1 LQKIKYER
9 NTDMKFTIDRTTL
22 SDALTNASKASA
34 VRSTIPALEG
44 VLICLKNG
52 VITITGYDLEMGIK
66 CMISPT
72 ESFEDGEIVVNAKI
86 FGEMI
91 RKMPAGIV
99 EITSEGDNVTIKSGS
114 VVFNVVG
121 VSGDNYPNIPEL
133 KNDICFNV
141 DESVMKSM
149 IRQTIHAVAV
159 TDIKPVH
166 MGSKFHIENNILSVV
181 SVDGVRMAKRVEP
194 VTYNDIDFVV
204 PKKTLDEFMKM
215 LSDEP
220 NDKKIS
226 ICIDRNQ
233 ICFSKEDYIII
244 SRLLEGN
251 FIDYD
256 KIMNFEE
263 KSTAVVNAT
272 DFSTA
277 LDRTLLLNTD
287 KYKCPVICTFKDDSV
302 HIEIK
307 TSVGKMNDDIPIKFT
322 GEKLEIAFNA
332 RYMIDALKNSE
343 CDEVRIDFTGPLFP
357 IRIRPLEDESFVG
370 IVLPVRS
377 K

>member
-1 LQKIKYER
+1 
-9 NTDMKFTIDRTTL
+9 MKFTIDRSTL

-34 VRSTIPALEG
+34 VHSTIPALEG
-44 VLICLKNG
+44 VLICLKNN

-66 CMISPT
+66 CMTSPT
-72 ESFEDGEIVVNAKI
+72 EAVEDGEIVVNAKI

-91 RKMPAGIV
+91 RKMPAGLV
-99 EITSEGDNVTIKSGS
+99 EVYSDGDNVTISSGTIIY
-114 VVFNVVG
+114 NVVG

-133 KNDICFNV
+133 KNDISFQV

-149 IRQTIHAVAV
+149 IRQTIHAVAL

-181 SVDGVRMAKRVEP
+181 SVDGVRMAKRIEP
-194 VTYNDIDFVV
+194 VEYNDIDFVV

-263 KSTAVVNAT
+263 KMTAIVNAN

-287 KYKCPVICTFKDDSV
+287 KYKCPVICSFEDDKL
-302 HIEIK
+302 HIDIK
-307 TSVGKMNDDIPIKFT
+307 T
-322 GEKLEIAFNA
+322 
-332 RYMIDALKNSE
+332 
-343 CDEVRIDFTGPLFP
+343 
-357 IRIRPLEDESFVG
+357 
-370 IVLPVRS
+370 
-377 K
+377 

>member
-1 LQKIKYER
+1 
-9 NTDMKFTIDRTTL
+9 MKFTIDKNVF

-44 VLICLKNG
+44 VLVCLKNNK
-52 VITITGYDLEMGIK
+52 ITITGYDLEMGIK
-66 CMISPT
+66 CVIDPDDAV
-72 ESFEDGEIVVNAKI
+72 EEGEIVVNARI
-86 FGEMI
+86 FGDTI
-91 RKMPAGIV
+91 KKMPSGAV
-99 EITSEGDNVTIKSGS
+99 EISTSGENVRISSGS
-114 VVFNVVG
+114 VVVELVG
-121 VSGDNYPNIPEL
+121 ASGDNYPNIPEL
-133 KNDICFNV
+133 KRDISFEV

-166 MGSKFHIENNILSVV
+166 MGSKFHIKDNVLSVV

-194 VTYNDIDFVV
+194 VQYNDIDFVV

-220 NDKKIS
+220 NEKKVT

-233 ICFSKEDYIII
+233 ICFSKEDYMII
-244 SRLLEGN
+244 SRLLDGD
-251 FIDYD
+251 FIDYE

-263 KSTAVVNAT
+263 KCRAIVSALE
-272 DFSTA
+272 FSTA
-277 LDRTLLLNTD
+277 LDRTLVLNTD
-287 KYKCPVICTFKDDSV
+287 KYKCPVICTFENDSL

-307 TSVGKMNDDIPIKFT
+307 TSIGKMNCDMPIKYT
-322 GEKLEIAFNA
+322 GDRLEIAFNA
-332 RYMIDALKNSE
+332 KYMIDALKNSE
-343 CDEVRIDFTGPLFP
+343 CDEVRIDFSGPLYP
-357 IRIRPLEDESFVG
+357 IRVLPLADESFVG

>member
-1 LQKIKYER
+1 MQKIKYER

-251 FIDYD
+251 FINYD

>member
-1 LQKIKYER
+1 
-9 NTDMKFTIDRTTL
+9 MKFTIDRTTL

-44 VLICLKNG
+44 VLICLKKET
-52 VITITGYDLEMGIK
+52 ITITGYDLEMGIK

-72 ESFEDGEIVVNAKI
+72 ESIEDGEIVVNAKI

-226 ICIDRNQ
+226 VCIDRNQ

-263 KSTAVVNAT
+263 KSTAIVNAV

-287 KYKCPVICTFKDDSV
+287 KYKCPVICTFNDDSV

>member
-1 LQKIKYER
+1 MVK
-9 NTDMKFTIDRTTL
+9 
-22 SDALTNASKASA
+22 
-34 VRSTIPALEG
+34 
-44 VLICLKNG
+44 
-52 VITITGYDLEMGIK
+52 
-66 CMISPT
+66 
-72 ESFEDGEIVVNAKI
+72 
-86 FGEMI
+86 
-91 RKMPAGIV
+91 KMPSGLV
-99 EITSEGDNVTIKSGS
+99 EIASENDTVTIRCGS
-114 VVFNVVG
+114 NVCDLMG

-133 KNDICFNV
+133 KKDISFEV

-181 SVDGVRMAKRVEP
+181 SVDGVRMAKRTEP
-194 VTYNDIDFVV
+194 VEYSDIDFVV

-220 NDKKIS
+220 NEKKVTV
-226 ICIDRNQ
+226 CIDRNQ
-233 ICFSKEDYIII
+233 ICFSKEDYMII

-251 FIDYD
+251 FIDYE

-263 KSTAVVNAT
+263 KSSAVVNAL

-277 LDRTLLLNTD
+277 LDRTLVLNTD
-287 KYKCPVICTFKDDSV
+287 KYKCPVICTFDNDSL
-302 HIEIK
+302 HIDIK
-307 TSVGKMNDDIPIKFT
+307 TSVGKMNIDIPVKYT
-322 GEKLEIAFNA
+322 GDKLEIAFNA

-343 CDEVRIDFTGPLFP
+343 CDEVRVDFTGPLFP
-357 IRIRPLEDESFVG
+357 IRIRPLEDDSFVG

>member
-1 LQKIKYER
+1 MQKIKYER

>member
-1 LQKIKYER
+1 MQKIKYER
-9 NTDMKFTIDRTTL
+9 NTGMKFTIDRTTL

>member
-1 LQKIKYER
+1 
-9 NTDMKFTIDRTTL
+9 MKFTIERTML

-44 VLICLKNG
+44 VLLCLKKG
-52 VITITGYDLEMGIK
+52 LLTITGYDLEMGIK
-66 CMISPT
+66 CMVKPT
-72 ESFEDGEIVVNAKI
+72 DALEEGEIVVNAKI

-91 RKMPAGIV
+91 RKMPSGIV
-99 EITSEGDNVTIKSGS
+99 EVSSDDVNVTIKSGQI
-114 VVFNVVG
+114 VYNIVG

-133 KNDICFNV
+133 KNDITFTV
-141 DESVMKSM
+141 DEAVMKSM
-149 IRQTIHAVAV
+149 IRQTFHAIAV

-166 MGSKFHIENNILSVV
+166 MGSKFHIENNVLSVV

-194 VTYNDIDFVV
+194 VQYNDIDFVV
-204 PKKTLDEFMKM
+204 PAKTLGEFMKM

-226 ICIDRNQ
+226 VCIDRNQ

-251 FIDYD
+251 FIDYN

-263 KSTAVVNAT
+263 KMTAIVNAN
-272 DFSTA
+272 DFSTS

-287 KYKCPVICTFKDDSV
+287 KYKCPVICTFENDQL
-302 HIEIK
+302 HIDIK
-307 TSVGKMNDDIPIKFT
+307 TSVGKMSDILPVKYS

-332 RYMIDALKNSE
+332 KYMIDALKNSE
-343 CDEVRIDFTGPLFP
+343 CDEVRIDFTGSLFP
-357 IRIRPLEDESFVG
+357 IRIRPLNDESFVG
-370 IVLPVRS
+370 IVLPVRN

>member
-1 LQKIKYER
+1 
-9 NTDMKFTIDRTTL
+9 MKFTIDKSIL
-22 SDALTNASKASA
+22 SEALSNASKACA

-44 VLICLKNG
+44 VLVCLNNN
-52 VITITGYDLEMGIK
+52 VITVTGYDLEIGIK
-66 CMISPT
+66 CIIQPA
-72 ESFEDGEIVVNAKI
+72 EAIEDGEIVVNAKI
-86 FGEMI
+86 FSEMI
-91 RKMPAGIV
+91 RKMPAGLVLI
-99 EITSEGDNVTIKSGS
+99 ESSGDNVTISSGS
-114 VVFNVVG
+114 IVFDIVG

-133 KNDICFNV
+133 KRDISFEV

-166 MGSKFHIENNILSVV
+166 MGSKFHIENNMLSVV
-181 SVDGVRMAKRVEP
+181 SVDGVRMAKRIEP
-194 VTYNDIDFVV
+194 VQYNDIDFVV

-215 LSDEP
+215 ISDEP
-220 NDKKIS
+220 NEKKVS

-233 ICFSKEDYIII
+233 ICFSKEDYVII

-251 FIDYD
+251 FIDYE

-263 KSTAVVNAT
+263 KSSAVVNALE
-272 DFSTA
+272 FSTA
-277 LDRTLLLNTD
+277 LDRTLVLNTD
-287 KYKCPVICTFKDDSV
+287 KYKCPVICTFEGDSM

-307 TSVGKMNDDIPIKFT
+307 TSIGKMNSDLPVKYT
-322 GEKLEIAFNA
+322 GERLEIAFNA

-357 IRIRPLEDESFVG
+357 IRIRPLEDDSFVG

>member
-1 LQKIKYER
+1 MQKIKYER
-9 NTDMKFTIDRTTL
+9 NTGMKFTIDRTTL

-72 ESFEDGEIVVNAKI
+72 ESFEEGEIVVNAKI

-226 ICIDRNQ
+226 VCIDRNQ

-357 IRIRPLEDESFVG
+357 IRIRPLEDDSFVG

>member
-1 LQKIKYER
+1 
-9 NTDMKFTIDRTTL
+9 MKFTIDRSTL

-44 VLICLKNG
+44 VLICLKND

-66 CMISPT
+66 CMTSPT
-72 ESFEDGEIVVNAKI
+72 EAVEDGEIVVNAKI

-91 RKMPAGIV
+91 RKMPAGLV
-99 EITSEGDNVTIKSGS
+99 EVSSDGDNVTISSGTI
-114 VVFNVVG
+114 VYNVVG

-133 KNDICFNV
+133 KNDISFQV

-149 IRQTIHAVAV
+149 IRQTIHAVAL

-194 VTYNDIDFVV
+194 VQYNDIDFVV
-204 PKKTLDEFMKM
+204 PKKTLDEFMRM

-263 KSTAVVNAT
+263 KMTAIVNAN

-287 KYKCPVICTFKDDSV
+287 KYKCPVICSFENDKL
-302 HIEIK
+302 HIDIK
-307 TSVGKMNDDIPIKFT
+307 TSVGKMSDTLPIKYT

-332 RYMIDALKNSE
+332 KYMIDSLKNSE
-343 CDEVRIDFTGPLFP
+343 CDEVRIDFTGALYP
-357 IRIRPLEDESFVG
+357 IRVRPLEDDSFVG
-370 IVLPVRS
+370 IVLPVRN

>member
-1 LQKIKYER
+1 
-9 NTDMKFTIDRTTL
+9 MKFSIDRSVL
-22 SDALTNASKASA
+22 SDALVNASKASA

-44 VLICLKNG
+44 VLINLKDN
-52 VITITGYDLEMGIK
+52 VITITGYDLELGIK
-66 CMISPT
+66 CIVSPT
-72 ESFEDGEIVVNAKI
+72 EAIEDGEIVVNAKI

-91 RKMPAGIV
+91 RKMPSGEV
-99 EITSEGDNVTIKSGS
+99 EISSEGDNVTIKSGS
-114 VVFNVVG
+114 VVYNVVG

-133 KNDICFNV
+133 KKDITFYV

-149 IRQTIHAVAV
+149 IRQTIHAVAL

-194 VTYNDIDFVV
+194 VEYNDIDFVV

-220 NDKKIS
+220 NEKKIS
-226 ICIDRNQ
+226 VCIDRNQ

-263 KSTAVVNAT
+263 KMTASVNAV
-272 DFSTA
+272 DFSTS

-287 KYKCPVICTFKDDSV
+287 KYKCPVICVFENDEL
-302 HIEIK
+302 HIDIK
-307 TSVGKMNDDIPIKFT
+307 TSVGKMSDVIPIKYS

-332 RYMIDALKNSE
+332 KYMIDALNNSE
-343 CDEVRIDFTGPLFP
+343 CDEVRIDCTGALFP
-357 IRIRPLEDESFVG
+357 RRIRPMNDDSFVG
-370 IVLPVRS
+370 IVLPVRN

>member
-1 LQKIKYER
+1 
-9 NTDMKFTIDRTTL
+9 MKFTIDKSVL

-44 VLICLKNG
+44 VLICLKNNE
-52 VITITGYDLEMGIK
+52 ITITGYDLEMGIK
-66 CMISPT
+66 CIISPT
-72 ESFEDGEIVVNAKI
+72 EAIEDGEIVVNSKI

-91 RKMPAGIV
+91 RKMPSGVV
-99 EITSEGDNVTIKSGS
+99 EVSTEGDNVNIRSGS
-114 VVFNVVG
+114 VVFDIIG

-133 KNDICFNV
+133 KRDISFEV

-159 TDIKPVH
+159 TDLRPVH
-166 MGSKFHIENNILSVV
+166 MGSKFHIEDNVLSVV
-181 SVDGVRMAKRVEP
+181 SVDGIRMAKRVEP
-194 VTYNDIDFVV
+194 VQYNDIDFVV

-220 NDKKIS
+220 NEKKIS
-226 ICIDRNQ
+226 VCIDRNQ

-244 SRLLEGN
+244 SRLLEGT
-251 FIDYD
+251 FIDYE

-263 KSTAVVNAT
+263 KSSAVVNALE
-272 DFSTA
+272 FSTA
-277 LDRTLLLNTD
+277 LDRTLVLNTD
-287 KYKCPVICTFKDDSV
+287 KYKCPVICTFDADSL

-307 TSVGKMNDDIPIKFT
+307 TSIGKMNSDLPIKYT
-322 GEKLEIAFNA
+322 GNKLVIAFNA
-332 RYMIDALKNSE
+332 KYMIDALKNSE
-343 CDEVRIDFTGPLFP
+343 CDEVRIDFAGELFP
-357 IRIRPLEDESFVG
+357 IRVRPLEDDSFVA

>member
-1 LQKIKYER
+1 MQKIKYER
-9 NTDMKFTIDRTTL
+9 NTGMKFTIDRTTL

-226 ICIDRNQ
+226 VCIDRNQ

>member
-1 LQKIKYER
+1 
-9 NTDMKFTIDRTTL
+9 
-22 SDALTNASKASA
+22 
-34 VRSTIPALEG
+34 
-44 VLICLKNG
+44 
-52 VITITGYDLEMGIK
+52 
-66 CMISPT
+66 
-72 ESFEDGEIVVNAKI
+72 
-86 FGEMI
+86 
-91 RKMPAGIV
+91 
-99 EITSEGDNVTIKSGS
+99 
-114 VVFNVVG
+114 
-121 VSGDNYPNIPEL
+121 
-133 KNDICFNV
+133 
-141 DESVMKSM
+141 
-149 IRQTIHAVAV
+149 
-159 TDIKPVH
+159 
-166 MGSKFHIENNILSVV
+166 
-181 SVDGVRMAKRVEP
+181 
-194 VTYNDIDFVV
+194 
-204 PKKTLDEFMKM
+204 
-215 LSDEP
+215 
-220 NDKKIS
+220 
-226 ICIDRNQ
+226 
-233 ICFSKEDYIII
+233 
-244 SRLLEGN
+244 
-251 FIDYD
+251 
-256 KIMNFEE
+256 MNFEE

>member
-1 LQKIKYER
+1 
-9 NTDMKFTIDRTTL
+9 MKFTIDKSVL

-34 VRSTIPALEG
+34 VRSSIPALEG
-44 VLICLKNG
+44 VLICLKNNE
-52 VITITGYDLEMGIK
+52 ITITGYDLEMGIK
-66 CMISPT
+66 CIVSPT
-72 ESFEDGEIVVNAKI
+72 EAFEDGEIVVNAKI
-86 FGEMI
+86 FGDMI
-91 RKMPAGIV
+91 RKMPSGIV
-99 EITSEGDNVTIKSGS
+99 EITSVADNVTIRSGNI
-114 VVFNVVG
+114 VFDIVG

-133 KNDICFNV
+133 KRDISFEV

-166 MGSKFHIENNILSVV
+166 MGSKFHIENNVLSVV
-181 SVDGVRMAKRVEP
+181 SVDGVRMAKRVEH
-194 VTYNDIDFVV
+194 VDYNDIDFVV
-204 PKKTLDEFMKM
+204 PKKTLDEFMRM

-220 NDKKIS
+220 NDKKITV
-226 ICIDRNQ
+226 CIDRNQ

-251 FIDYD
+251 FIDYE

-263 KSTAVVNAT
+263 KSSAVVNAL

-277 LDRTLLLNTD
+277 LDRTLVLNTD
-287 KYKCPVICTFKDDSV
+287 KYKCPVICTFENDSL

-307 TSVGKMNDDIPIKFT
+307 TSIGKMNNDLPIKYT
-322 GEKLEIAFNA
+322 GDKLEIAFNA
-332 RYMIDALKNSE
+332 KYMIDSLKNSE
-343 CDEVRIDFTGPLFP
+343 CDEVRIDFTGALFP
-357 IRIRPLEDESFVG
+357 IRIRPLEDDSFVG

>member
-1 LQKIKYER
+1 MEER
-9 NTDMKFTIDRTTL
+9 INSMKFTIDKSIL
-22 SDALTNASKASA
+22 SEALNNASKACA

-44 VLICLKNG
+44 VLLCLKNNDL
-52 VITITGYDLEMGIK
+52 TITGYDLEIGIK
-66 CMISPT
+66 CIISP
-72 ESFEDGEIVVNAKI
+72 EDAIEDGDIVVNAKV

-91 RKMPAGIV
+91 RKMPSGLI
-99 EITSEGDNVTIKSGS
+99 EIFSEGDNVTIRSGS
-114 VVFNVVG
+114 IVFDITG

-133 KNDICFNV
+133 KRDISFEV
-141 DESVMKSM
+141 DEAVLKSM

-166 MGSKFHIENNILSVV
+166 MGSKFHIENNVLSVV

-194 VTYNDIDFVV
+194 VEYNDIDFVV

-215 LSDEP
+215 LSDDAE
-220 NDKKIS
+220 DKKVTV
-226 ICIDRNQ
+226 CIDRNQ
-233 ICFSKEDYIII
+233 ICFSKDDYIII

-263 KSTAVVNAT
+263 KSTATVNAA
-272 DFSTA
+272 DFSVA
-277 LDRTLLLNTD
+277 LDRTLTLNTD
-287 KYKCPVICTFKDDSV
+287 KYKCPVICTFDDGSL

-307 TSVGKMNDDIPIKFT
+307 TSIGKMNEDLPIKYT
-322 GEKLEIAFNA
+322 GEKIEIAFNA

-343 CDEVRIDFTGPLFP
+343 CDEVRIDFTGALFP
-357 IRIRPLEDESFVG
+357 IRIRPLDDDSFVG

>member
-1 LQKIKYER
+1 
-9 NTDMKFTIDRTTL
+9 MKFTIDKTIL
-22 SDALTNASKASA
+22 SEALTNASKASA

-44 VLICLKNG
+44 VLICLRNNE
-52 VITITGYDLEMGIK
+52 ITITGYDLELGIK
-66 CMISPT
+66 CIVLPN
-72 ESFEDGEIVVNAKI
+72 ESIEEGEIVVNAKI

-91 RKMPAGIV
+91 RKMPAGLV
-99 EITSEGDNVTIKSGS
+99 EISAEGDNVMIRSGS
-114 VVFNVVG
+114 VEFNIIG

-133 KNDICFNV
+133 KKDISFQV

-149 IRQTIHAVAV
+149 IRQTIHAIAV

-194 VTYNDIDFVV
+194 VEYNDIDFVV

-220 NDKKIS
+220 NDKKVTV
-226 ICIDRNQ
+226 CIDRNQ

-251 FIDYD
+251 FIDYE

-263 KSTAVVNAT
+263 KSSAIVNAT
-272 DFSTA
+272 EFSTA
-277 LDRTLLLNTD
+277 LDRTLVLNTD
-287 KYKCPVICTFKDDSV
+287 KYKCPVICIFDNDLL

-307 TSVGKMNDDIPIKFT
+307 TSIGKMNSDLPIKYT
-322 GEKLEIAFNA
+322 GDKLEIAFNA

-343 CDEVRIDFTGPLFP
+343 CDEVRIDFTGALFP
-357 IRIRPLEDESFVG
+357 IRVRPLEDDSFVG